1 MGDPS
6 VNTLLPT
13 TVIGSYPRPEWLK
26 ESIRMYNEG
35 KITESQLKQRF
46 DDAVLL
52 VIKEHELAGVDIITD
67 GEMRRDEMVEY
78 FAERL
83 DGFKFYGDVRVWGTA
98 HYRKPAVVGK
108 IRYVAPLLLEEFA
121 FTRRSTTK
129 RLKITITG
137 PYTLTDWCYNE
148 YYSTKQELAFD
159 LARAVNQE
167 VLALQRAGADFIQI
181 DEPALPTH
189 EGELEWAK
197 DVFNEAVRGVG
208 VKTAI
213 HVCYGDYTRILPYV
227 DEFNT
232 SQFALE
238 FANRGF
244 KDLELFKRF
253 DYNKEI
259 GFGVIDVHNP
269 RVESPEEV
277 ASALRKALEVFDQE
291 MVYVNPDCGLKLLP
305 KDVAFKKLK
314 AMVDGTSM
322 VRRELLKH

>member
-1 MGDPS
+1 MGE
-6 VNTLLPT
+6 VLPT

-46 DDAVLL
+46 DDAALL

-67 GEMRRDEMVEY
+67 GEVRRDEMVEY

-83 DGFKFYGDVRVWGTA
+83 RGFKFYGDVRVWGTA

-108 IRYVAPLLLEEFA
+108 VEYVTPLLLDEFT
-121 FTRRSTTK
+121 FTKSSTTK
-129 RLKITITG
+129 SIKITITG

-148 YYSTKQELAFD
+148 YYPTKMELAFD
-159 LARAVNQE
+159 LAKAVNRE
-167 VLALQRAGADFIQI
+167 LLALQRAGAEFIQI

-197 DVFNEAVRGVG
+197 DVFNEAVRGLHA
-208 VKTAI
+208 KTAV
-213 HVCYGDYTRILPYV
+213 HVCYGDYKRLLPYTN
-227 DEFNT
+227 EFNT

-244 KDLELFKRF
+244 EDLELFKKF
-253 DYNKEI
+253 DYKKEI

-269 RVESPEEV
+269 RVETPEEV
-277 ASALRKALEVFDQE
+277 ASSLRRALEVFDPE
-291 MVYVNPDCGLKLLP
+291 RVYVNPDCGLKLLP
-305 KDVAFKKLK
+305 KDVAYKKLK
-314 AMVDGTSM
+314 VMVEGASI
-322 VRRELLKH
+322 VRRELLKR